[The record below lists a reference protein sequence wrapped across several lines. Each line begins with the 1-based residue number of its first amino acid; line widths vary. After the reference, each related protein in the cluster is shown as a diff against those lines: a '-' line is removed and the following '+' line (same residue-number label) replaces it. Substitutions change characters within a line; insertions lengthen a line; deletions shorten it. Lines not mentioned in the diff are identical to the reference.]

1 MNPQYL
7 LVIGALILVGWFAF
21 GILFNLRRGE
31 HLLKWMQDGLT
42 RIGPRTT
49 FRWLGTSVAELGIAQ
64 AKRPFRRLDI
74 LVVLAPRD
82 VFWMMILA
90 AFQGRRDTLIFRAA
104 LSTPP
109 YVDLE
114 LADPKAWTGR
124 EALRQVSQRNWEGQP
139 YHGLQLMAPRGYLQL
154 AVTTL
159 DRLEV
164 AMRRLSP
171 RYLRLSLRKNAPNL
185 EIHVPFPDV
194 PEGNAPAY
202 FEALC
207 ALAGETGERV

>member
-1 MNPQYL
+1 MSPQYL

-21 GILFNLRRGE
+21 GILFNVRRGE
-31 HLLKWMQDGLT
+31 RVLKWMQDGLT

-74 LVVLAPRD
+74 LLVLAPRD

-124 EALRQVSQRNWEGQP
+124 EALRQVSRRNWEEQP

-159 DRLEV
+159 DRLTG
-164 AMRRLSP
+164 AMEKLSP
-171 RYLRLSLRKNAPNL
+171 RYVRLSLRKNAPNL
-185 EIHVPFPDV
+185 EIHVPFPD
-194 PEGNAPAY
+194 PRSSAAPAY
-202 FEALC
+202 FDALC
-207 ALAGETGERV
+207 GLAGAAGERD

>member
-7 LVIGALILVGWFAF
+7 LVVGVIILVGWFGF

-31 HLLKWMQDGLT
+31 RLLKWMQDGLA

-64 AKRPFRRLDI
+64 AKKPFRRLDI
-74 LVVLAPRD
+74 LLVLAPRD
-82 VFWMMILA
+82 VFWMMLLSLV
-90 AFQGRRDTLIFRAA
+90 QGRRDTLIFRGA

-124 EALRQVSQRNWEGQP
+124 EALKQVSRRSWDRQTYR
-139 YHGLQLMAPRGYLQL
+139 GLELMAPHGYVEL

-159 DRLEV
+159 DRL
-164 AMRRLSP
+164 ADSMQRFSP
-171 RYLRLSLRKNAPNL
+171 RYVRLSLRRNAPNL
-185 EIHVPFPDV
+185 EIHVPFPDHQTAD
-194 PEGNAPAY
+194 APAY

-207 ALAGETGERV
+207 ELAGATGERN